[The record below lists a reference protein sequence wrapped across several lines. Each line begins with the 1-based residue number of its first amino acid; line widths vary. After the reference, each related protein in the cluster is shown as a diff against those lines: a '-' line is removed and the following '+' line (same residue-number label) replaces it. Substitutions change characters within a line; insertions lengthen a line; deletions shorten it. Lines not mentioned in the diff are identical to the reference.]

1 VSQRA
6 KLSLTVLVL
15 AVAAMLL
22 AGGGSIGASAP
33 PFKADRLCVLVV
45 EESENRGKLSSGQLD
60 AIAAVGPGSVRWF
73 IEGNGG
79 EYQVLDKD
87 DGEKLTYSPQWVK
100 DAFALP
106 RQGEPWI
113 HAANPHTGC
122 SVPLLSAGDALSKLE
137 SMGGK

>member
-6 KLSLTVLVL
+6 KLSLTVLAL
-15 AVAAMLL
+15 AVTAMLL

-45 EESENRGKLSSGQLD
+45 EESVNRTKLSSGQLD
-60 AIAAVGPGSVRWF
+60 AIAAVGPGSVRGF

-79 EYQVLDKD
+79 EYQILDKD
-87 DGEKLTYSPQWVK
+87 DGEKLAYSPQWVR

-106 RQGEPWI
+106 RQSEPWI
-113 HAANPHTGC
+113 HAANPRTGC

>member
-1 VSQRA
+1 LSNRA
-6 KLSLTVLVL
+6 RLSLTVVVL

-33 PFKADRLCVLVV
+33 PFKADKLCVLVI
-45 EESENRGKLSSGQLD
+45 EESANRDKLSSGQLD
-60 AIAAVGPGSVRWF
+60 AIAAVGPGSVRGF
-73 IEGNGG
+73 IETNGG

-87 DGEKLTYSPQWVK
+87 DGDKLTYSPQWVK
-100 DAFALP
+100 ESFALE
-106 RQGEPWI
+106 RRGEPWI
-113 HAANPHTGC
+113 HAANPRTGF

>member
-15 AVAAMLL
+15 AVAALLL
-22 AGGGSIGASAP
+22 AGGGSIGESAP

-60 AIAAVGPGSVRWF
+60 AIAAIGPGSVRGF
-73 IEGNGG
+73 IEGQGG

-87 DGEKLTYSPQWVK
+87 DGDKLTYSPQWVK
-100 DAFALP
+100 EAFALE
-106 RQGEPWI
+106 RRGEPWI
-113 HAANPHTGC
+113 HAANPRTGF
-122 SVPLLSAGDALSKLE
+122 SVPLTNADEVLSELAPL
-137 SMGGK
+137 GGK

>member
-1 VSQRA
+1 LSNRA
-6 KLSLTVLVL
+6 RLSLTVVVL

-33 PFKADRLCVLVV
+33 PFKADKLCVLVI
-45 EESENRGKLSSGQLD
+45 EESANRDKLSSGQLD
-60 AIAAVGPGSVRWF
+60 AIAAVGPGSVRGF
-73 IEGNGG
+73 IETNGG

-87 DGEKLTYSPQWVK
+87 DGDKLTYSPQWVK
-100 DAFALP
+100 EAFALE
-106 RQGEPWI
+106 RRGEPWI
-113 HAANPHTGC
+113 HAANPRTGF